1 MKQRVY
7 QIEINDKV
15 IIAENSSGVQARA
28 QFDITVN
35 AVGNITLCDLN
46 LSNLAESTIST
57 AFKRGAVL
65 AIRAGYEDNID
76 YVFRGIIRQVFRGRS
91 GATTYTN
98 ILARGG
104 NLEKNAINRALG
116 ENAKLSEILQELADA
131 LGYKLNITKSE
142 FADVYP
148 TGYSITQ
155 DPMKLLRDLAY
166 SWNFYWSIENDSL
179 VIFKVENGRKAPK
192 KIINMQNGLEGIPE
206 VTDVGVNFSVR
217 MDPSIKIGSRIEL
230 DTKYKSFN
238 FSGVYYN
245 NQLQDAAG
253 SGSYTVMEIVHS
265 GDNYGQSWTTR
276 VTSYRYPQNL
286 EIY

>member
-7 QIEINDKV
+7 QIEVNDKV
-15 IIAENSSGVQARA
+15 IIAENASGVQARV
-28 QFDITVN
+28 QFEITVD

-46 LSNLAESTIST
+46 LSNLAESTIN
-57 AFKRGAVL
+57 AVFNRGAVL

-76 YVFRGIIRQVFRGRS
+76 YIFRGIIRQVFRGRD

-104 NLEKNAINRALG
+104 ELEKRMINKALG
-116 ENAKLSEILQELADA
+116 KNAQLAEILQTLADA
-131 LGYKLNITKSE
+131 LGYKLIITKSQ

-148 TGYSITQ
+148 TGYSMTG
-155 DPMKLLRDLAY
+155 DPYKYLRDLAK
-166 SWNFYWSIENDSL
+166 SWKFDWSIENDSL
-179 VIFKVENGRKAPK
+179 VIFKVKDGRKAPK
-192 KIINMQNGLEGIPE
+192 KIINMLNGLEGIPE

-217 MDPSIKIGSRIEL
+217 MDPSIKIGNKIEL

-245 NQLQDAAG
+245 NELQDVAG
-253 SGSYTVMEIVHS
+253 SGVYTVMKIVYS
-265 GDNYGQSWTTR
+265 GDNYGQAWTAR
-276 VTSYRYPQNL
+276 CVGYRADFVEVY
-286 EIY
+286 